1 MILKN
6 GVLYFLFLKKIN
18 KQKNTIR
25 KMIKLFY
32 VSDKT

>member
-1 MILKN
+1 MIKK
-6 GVLYFLFLKKIN
+6 GVLYFLFFKKIN